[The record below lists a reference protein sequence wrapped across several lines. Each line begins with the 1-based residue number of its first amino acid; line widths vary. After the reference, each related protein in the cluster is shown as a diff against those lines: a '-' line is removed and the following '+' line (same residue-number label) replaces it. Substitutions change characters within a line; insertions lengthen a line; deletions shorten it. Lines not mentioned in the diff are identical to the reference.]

1 MSSRHPT
8 AVLERGGTWR
18 YSHGDVLSAFSQA
31 WTSWKTAPGVAL
43 LAVVAFAV
51 GIGSATA
58 IFTVVNGVLLRPL
71 PYPDGE
77 RFVSLYGV
85 NTTNPGTTMT
95 MSVPELQDYQRQ
107 TTSFDA
113 FGWCRAGRFRMT
125 APGEPRFVPGAAV
138 TPALARELGSPLL
151 GQWFAD
157 DTSAVISSTLWRRL
171 GGGREIIGS
180 VITLDERQYTISGVM
195 PPTFQLPLASLGIS
209 RGDTE
214 VWIPLD
220 PSRPDANRGSGI
232 IVAYARRKPGVSL
245 ERAQADVRRAAT
257 IVAATDPQRYQSYT
271 ADAADLRAATIGLV
285 GSTVRAPLL
294 ILLGGAGLL
303 LLIACANV
311 ATLLLARSVV
321 RARETAIRVA
331 LGASR
336 RQLALR
342 YFAEGALVS
351 VAGAA
356 AGVGLSAIF
365 VRQILAAASGFISR
379 VDDIAIDWKVLGFS
393 VAVAVATGVLAG
405 MAPLWQA
412 MRTAPNAVLSEGVRA
427 SAAAPAQRL
436 SKAFVVAE
444 IALAFTLLT
453 TSAILVVH
461 MRNLERV
468 SLGFDPDG
476 LVAFNVAMPRR
487 VGETN
492 DALAGRRRAEQ
503 ARLMDALRQTPGV
516 TGAAFASGLP
526 AGPFCGETI
535 IYVEGRPP
543 DAPAQ
548 RVCPVGAT
556 PDFFSTMRIPLR
568 AGRLLN
574 ESDSQPRGAPAV
586 VINEAAARA
595 YWSGRNPIGATV
607 RLSRPDNDRYEVVGV
622 VGDVRN
628 SGLNRPAAPEIY
640 APDTVL
646 PVNPMNVVV
655 RSDLPG
661 DQLIAAVR
669 RTVRQADPTL
679 VMENVRTIHDIVLN
693 TLQLERLSSLV
704 MTFFGLAA
712 LMMATLG
719 IYGVV
724 SYFVRQR
731 TVELGTRMALGA
743 VNRDLVALVLGGG
756 LKLALVGVAVGSIA
770 LVGGVWLLVRYL
782 DVANFGW
789 PPFAGSTAVV
799 ALVATAAAAVPA
811 WRTTLLSPMVAMRE
825 QPPSVWRWTREG
837 MQRAVRDIRQA
848 VGGDDSGSDVSPA
861 DMLTAF
867 VDAARSADSYTGALR
882 AALASVCGELR
893 VESAALIE
901 RRAGSQG
908 DYRCL
913 VAAGALETAVLV
925 VAGDGF
931 LINRLRDYPLP
942 LPFAPNDLAA
952 LAEWAAA
959 HRPDRLDEIRALAA
973 AGVRLA
979 VPLRTR
985 NEILGVL
992 LLGERFFDSRL
1003 SGGAS
1008 AKADA
1013 LAQDRP
1019 QRAGFSA
1026 REKQVLR
1033 AAADQFALMIENAR
1047 LTDRVVEQETLRRDI
1062 ALASDVQRRLLP
1074 DAPPRTE
1081 FADFAA
1087 ISVPARRIGGD
1098 YYDFVELG
1106 DREIGIAL
1114 ADVSGKGV
1122 AAALIMS
1129 VVQASL
1135 RIISSEGGIAPP
1147 RLVARMNQFVY
1158 RSTPGSKYAT
1168 FFYAQLDERRRQLRY
1183 VNAGHNAPYLLRA
1196 GQRSTTG
1203 AASPEIEQLSVGG
1216 TVVGMFPEMEYEEAT
1231 LELYPGDVLLVFTD
1245 GVPEAHNPEDEEFG
1259 EERLQALLRQTAHL
1273 PADEIS
1279 ARIAGE
1285 TKNWIRDAEQYDDLT
1300 FIVMKVR

>member
-1 MSSRHPT
+1 M
-8 AVLERGGTWR
+8 
-18 YSHGDVLSAFSQA
+18 LSAFSQA
-31 WTSWKTAPGVAL
+31 WRSWKTAPAVAL
-43 LAVVAFAV
+43 LAIVTFAV

-85 NTTNPGTTMT
+85 NTTSPGTMMT
-95 MSVPELQDYQRQ
+95 MSVPELQDYEQQ

-113 FGWCRAGRFRMT
+113 FGWFRTGRYRLT
-125 APGEPRFVPGAAV
+125 APGEPQFVPGAAV
-138 TPALARELGSPLL
+138 TPALARQLGPPIL

-157 DTSAVISSTLWRRL
+157 DTSAVISSALWRRL
-171 GGGREIIGS
+171 GGGRDLIGS
-180 VITLDERQYTISGVM
+180 AVTLDGRQYTITGVM
-195 PPTFQLPLASLGIS
+195 PPAFQLPLVSLGGT

-220 PSRPDANRGSGI
+220 PSPPGASRGSGLS
-232 IVAYARRKPGVSL
+232 VVYAHRKPGVSL
-245 ERAQADVRRAAT
+245 EQAKADAKRVAT
-257 IVAATDPQRYQSYT
+257 AVAATDPARYRNYT
-271 ADAADLRAATIGLV
+271 AGVADLREATIGMV
-285 GSTVRAPLL
+285 GATVRAPLL

-356 AGVGLSAIF
+356 AGVGLSVIL

-379 VDDIAIDWKVLGFS
+379 IDDIAIDWRVLGFS
-393 VAVAVATGVLAG
+393 VAVAVVTGVLAG
-405 MAPLWQA
+405 LAPLWQA
-412 MRTAPNAVLSEGVRA
+412 IRTAPNAVLSEGVRA

-453 TSAILVVH
+453 ISAILVVQ
-461 MRNLERV
+461 MRTLERV

-476 LVAFNVAMPRR
+476 LVAFNLTLPR
-487 VGETN
+487 G
-492 DALAGRRRAEQ
+492 AGTSEERAEQRRAAQ

-516 TGAAFASGLP
+516 TEAAFASQLP
-526 AGPFCGETI
+526 AGPFCGDTP

-543 DAPAQ
+543 DALGQ
-548 RVCPVGAT
+548 RVCLVQAT

-574 ESDSQPRGAPAV
+574 ESDGELAV

-595 YWSGRNPIGATV
+595 YWPGRDPIGASARHST
-607 RLSRPDNDRYEVVGV
+607 LENEPFEVVGV

-628 SGLNRPAAPEIY
+628 SGLNRPAVPEIY
-640 APDTVL
+640 L
-646 PVNPMNVVV
+646 PPAALGVNPMNVVV
-655 RSDLPG
+655 RSDLPA
-661 DQLIAAVR
+661 DRLIAAVR
-669 RTVRQADPTL
+669 GTIRQADPTL
-679 VMENVRTIHDIVLN
+679 AMEDVRTIRDIVVN
-693 TLQLERLSSLV
+693 TLQVERLNSLV

-712 LMMATLG
+712 LVMATLG
-719 IYGVV
+719 IYGLV

-743 VNRDLVALVLGGG
+743 VNRDLVTLVLGGG
-756 LKLALVGVAVGSIA
+756 LKLSLAGLAVGSIA
-770 LVGGVWLLVRYL
+770 LVGGVPLLVRYL
-782 DVANFGW
+782 EVTNFGW
-789 PPFAGSTAVV
+789 LPFVASTTVV

-811 WRTTLLSPMVAMRE
+811 WRTTLISPMVAIRE
-825 QPPSVWRWTREG
+825 QPPSVWRWARQG

-848 VGGDDSGSDVSPA
+848 VGGDDSGSDISPA
-861 DMLTAF
+861 DVLTAF
-867 VDAARSADSYTGALR
+867 VDAARGADSYADALR
-882 AALASVCGELR
+882 AVLASVCGELR
-893 VESAALIE
+893 VESAALLV
-901 RRAGSQG
+901 RRDGSTPE
-908 DYRCL
+908 YRCL
-913 VAAGALETAVLV
+913 VAAGALETAAPV
-925 VAGDGF
+925 VAANGF
-931 LINRLRDYPLP
+931 LIARLHAYPLP
-942 LPFAPNDLAA
+942 LPFAPKELAA
-952 LAEWAAA
+952 LAEWAAT

-973 AGVRLA
+973 AGIRLA

-985 NEILGVL
+985 SEILGVL
-992 LLGERFFDSRL
+992 LLG
-1003 SGGAS
+1003 G
-1008 AKADA
+1008 
-1013 LAQDRP
+1013 RP

-1026 REKQVLR
+1026 HEKQVLR
-1033 AAADQFALMIENAR
+1033 ACADQFALMIENAR

-1074 DAPPRTE
+1074 DAPPRIDC
-1081 FADFAA
+1081 ADFAA

-1098 YYDFVELG
+1098 YYDFVELP
-1106 DREIGIAL
+1106 DRALGIAL

-1135 RIISSEGGIAPP
+1135 RIISSEGDVPPP
-1147 RLVARMNQFVY
+1147 RLVARMNEFVY

-1168 FFYAQLDERRRQLRY
+1168 FFYAQLDQQGRQLRY

-1196 GQRSTTG
+1196 GRQSTVDS
-1203 AASPEIEQLSVGG
+1203 ASAEIEQLSVGG

-1231 LELYPGDVLLVFTD
+1231 VALCPGDVLLAFTD
-1245 GVPEAHNPEDEEFG
+1245 GVPEAHNPENEEFG
-1259 EERLQALLRQTAHL
+1259 EERLQLLLRQTAHL
-1273 PADEIS
+1273 PANEIS
-1279 ARIAGE
+1279 ARLSDE
-1285 TKNWIRDAEQYDDLT
+1285 MKHWIRDAEQYDDLT